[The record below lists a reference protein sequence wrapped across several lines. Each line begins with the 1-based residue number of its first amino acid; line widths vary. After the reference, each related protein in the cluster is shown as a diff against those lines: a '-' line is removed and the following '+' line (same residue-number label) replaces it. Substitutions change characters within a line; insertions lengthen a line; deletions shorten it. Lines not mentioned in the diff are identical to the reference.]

1 MSSAEFLSSRLEK
14 KIERSFTV
22 GGLPKTWWRA
32 WADDIRHC
40 RRCGGKL
47 FWKTVRAEGR
57 RRYVCDRC
65 DRVSYQNPKIV
76 AATLPERNG
85 KIFLLRRA
93 IEPARGLWTFPAG
106 FMELAETVEA
116 AAQRETREEICC
128 RAELFGGPLIY
139 SYDDAAVVTIVY
151 RARVV
156 GRAPRP
162 GVESLEVRAFA
173 PTAIPWEQLAFRST
187 FHALRDWAAKKTSE

>member
-1 MSSAEFLSSRLEK
+1 LSFVDILSPRLEK
-14 KIERSFTV
+14 KIEASFAV

-32 WADDIRHC
+32 WVDDIRHC

-47 FWKTVRAEGR
+47 FWKPVRAEGR
-57 RRYVCDRC
+57 RRYVCERC
-65 DRVSYQNPKIV
+65 DRISYQNPKIV
-76 AATLPERNG
+76 AATLPQRKG

-106 FMELAETVEA
+106 FMELAETVEEA
-116 AAQRETREEICC
+116 ARRETREEICC
-128 RAELFGGPLIY
+128 RVRLLDAPRVY
-139 SYDDAAVVTIVY
+139 SYADAAVVTIVH
-151 RARVV
+151 RARVE

-173 PTAIPWEQLAFRST
+173 PRDIPWEQLAFRST
-187 FHALRDWAAKKTSE
+187 FHALRDWARGL